1 MHISEG
7 ILSAPVL
14 ASGAALAAGM
24 TVIGLRRLD
33 SARMVRV
40 GLLASAFYVASLVH
54 VPIGP
59 GNAHLV
65 LNGLL
70 GLLLGWVA
78 VPAILTAL
86 LLQAVMFQFGG
97 LTVLG
102 VNTVIMAMPAVVC
115 HYAFGPLVKRT
126 DRIAALGAFAAG
138 ALAVLLS
145 GTLVAIFLIFSGE
158 QFLQAAWVILA
169 AHVPIML
176 IEGLLTMFLVA
187 FFKRAKP
194 ELLAL

>member
-33 SARMVRV
+33 PARMVRV

-126 DRIAALGAFAAG
+126 GRTAALGAFAAG

>member
-7 ILSAPVL
+7 ILSAPAL
-14 ASGAALAAGM
+14 ASGAVLAAGM
-24 TVIGLRRLD
+24 IVIGLRRLD
-33 SARMVRV
+33 PARMVRV

-102 VNTVIMAMPAVVC
+102 VNTVIMAVPAVVC
-115 HYAFGPLVKRT
+115 HYAFGPLVNRT
-126 DRIAALGAFAAG
+126 GRTAALGAFAAG

-145 GTLVAIFLIFSGE
+145 ATLVAFFLIFSGE

-176 IEGLLTMFLVA
+176 IEGLMTMFLVA
-187 FFKRAKP
+187 FLKRAKP

>member
-7 ILSAPVL
+7 ILSTPVL
-14 ASGAALAAGM
+14 VSGAVAAAGM
-24 TVIGLRRLD
+24 TIVGLRRLD
-33 SARMVRV
+33 SAGMVRV
-40 GLLASAFYVASLVH
+40 ALLASAFYVASLVH

-102 VNTVIMAMPAVVC
+102 VNTVIMALPAVLC
-115 HYAFGPLVKRT
+115 RYAFGPLVKRSG
-126 DRIAALGAFAAG
+126 RIAALGAFAAG
-138 ALAVLLS
+138 ASAVLLS
-145 GTLVAIFLIFSGE
+145 GMLVALFLIFSGE
-158 QFLQAAWVILA
+158 QFLHAAWVILV
-169 AHVPIML
+169 AHVPIMI
-176 IEGLLTMFLVA
+176 IEGLMTMFLVT
-187 FFKRAKP
+187 FLKRAKP
-194 ELLAL
+194 ELLAV

>member
-14 ASGAALAAGM
+14 ASGAVAAAGM
-24 TVIGLRRLD
+24 TIVGLRRLD
-33 SARMVRV
+33 PASMVRV
-40 GLLASAFYVASLVH
+40 ALLASAFYVASLVH

-102 VNTVIMAMPAVVC
+102 VNTVIMALPAVIC
-115 HYAFGPLVKRT
+115 NYAFGPLVRRPG
-126 DRIAALGAFAAG
+126 RIAALGAFAAG
-138 ALAVLLS
+138 ASAVLLS
-145 GTLVAIFLIFSGE
+145 GMLVAIFLVFSGE
-158 QFLQAAWVILA
+158 QFLHAAWVILA
-169 AHVPIML
+169 AHVPIMV
-176 IEGLLTMFLVA
+176 IEGLMTMFLVT
-187 FFKRAKP
+187 FLKRTRP
-194 ELLAL
+194 ELLAI